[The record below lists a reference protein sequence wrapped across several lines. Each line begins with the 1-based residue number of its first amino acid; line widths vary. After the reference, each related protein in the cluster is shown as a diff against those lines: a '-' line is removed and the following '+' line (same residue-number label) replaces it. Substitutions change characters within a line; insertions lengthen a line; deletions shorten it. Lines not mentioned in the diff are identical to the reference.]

1 MTVGFQLTARKVG
14 AIKATGKKQVFT
26 DGNGLRLIVEPSG
39 GKRWLLRRMIEGKDK
54 EFGLGGYPAVSLDEA
69 RGKAAALRAGSELPA
84 ARNRAASSFV
94 PAVAGG
100 ATFEETAREYFEM
113 HKGSWKARAGAT
125 NWMSRMTMH
134 AFPKIGCVDMRE
146 FSSTDVLAVLKPIW
160 TTLPGI
166 AKKLRVDIGSVVSLA
181 VANRRCGVE
190 ALNAV
195 AIAAK
200 ALPRQPKSEGHEA
213 MALEA
218 VPGFLRDLQDIQAD
232 TLLKLAM
239 AFVVLTAKR
248 SGEVRLAEKTEI
260 RERDAMWVIP
270 AEPNEGWPR
279 PPRAVDTACDGH
291 SGTGPGTVR

>member
-1 MTVGFQLTARKVG
+1 
-14 AIKATGKKQVFT
+14 
-26 DGNGLRLIVEPSG
+26 
-39 GKRWLLRRMIEGKDK
+39 
-54 EFGLGGYPAVSLDEA
+54 
-69 RGKAAALRAGSELPA
+69 
-84 ARNRAASSFV
+84 
-94 PAVAGG
+94 
-100 ATFEETAREYFEM
+100 M

-134 AFPKIGCVDMRE
+134 AFAKIGGVDMRE

-160 TTLPGI
+160 TTLHGI
-166 AKKLRVDIGSVVSLA
+166 AKKLRADIGAVVSLA

-213 MALEA
+213 MELEA
-218 VPGFLRDLQDIQAD
+218 VPGFLRDLHDIQAD
-232 TLLKLAM
+232 VLLKLAM

-270 AEPNEGWPR
+270 ASRMKAGRAHREPLRQAQELSGDSAVHFPEPQHRQALFGYGLAVAPAAQRAHRHGPR
-279 PPRAVDTACDGH
+279 LPRDLSHVGRRGDQPPARHLRAGVGPWQPRQDRGRLSAERPGGQAPDDDDRLGH
-291 SGTGPGTVR
+291 GRYWYVYAAAVRSPVARSS